1 MENSLSYLF
10 PVVLGFR
17 GTHLWTNP
25 EPGSFRKQVFLK
37 VQGPLSHYPLSFLLS
52 PFSTVSWDFI
62 CVQKGQEPS
71 TGSKVVESSQ
81 LLWCPSKLP
90 ALTWTRESQKCWLHF
105 PLNVLRKKKPQGTHR
120 EGRALATCVGVIG
133 MQAEF
138 GNQNTVFQALK
149 KFWGLVNF
157 KLFQIISDI

>member
-10 PVVLGFR
+10 PVLLGFR

-25 EPGSFRKQVFLK
+25 EPGSFRKQVFLN
-37 VQGPLSHYPLSFLLS
+37 VLGPLSHYPLSFLLS
-52 PFSTVSWDFI
+52 PFSIVSWDFI

-81 LLWCPSKLP
+81 LLWCPSKPP

-105 PLNVLRKKKPQGTHR
+105 LLNVLRKRRGPEEAPRDTQGG
-120 EGRALATCVGVIG
+120 EDIG
-133 MQAEF
+133 HMCGGDRDAGWVWKSKYNISGF
-138 GNQNTVFQALK
+138 GELLRPC
-149 KFWGLVNF
+149 KF
-157 KLFQIISDI
+157 